1 MRNLDSLYDDEDI
14 KLAIANIDFARGLIF
29 AVSAAPEIPM
39 PEVWMPWLL
48 LTDTKQSLEKS
59 TADKIADGFMAQLRQ
74 TLDDMRQQK
83 SLLPATYTWSPQRL
97 ERRNLESWLTGL
109 LHGHQ
114 QLEECWQKAWNER
127 PEQVNVESVA
137 VRLRRC
143 LKLFSTLA
151 NTDVVLSGLTAERQ
165 LAMQQNLPILAQQ
178 LPAMLKE
185 YAALAD
191 ELAQQ
196 LPNQFE
202 TFVSQGDTDE

>member
-114 QLEECWQKAWNER
+114 QLEECWQQAWNER